1 MSKVMPITGALAVA
15 MFAAAP
21 GALAQDSAWS
31 PWRPSTGVSS
41 SADTGAKAIA
51 DSAIIRQT
59 IRGHYTE
66 VGLGRLAESRADNE
80 EVKEFAER
88 MVSDHNAMNQQWAAL
103 ARARRM
109 STRIDFGPEGQETID
124 RLEDLDGAE
133 FDQAYMAEMLR
144 HHEDALAMMERVGAS
159 SSRATD
165 VRELANSAVPGIR
178 AHLTLARQVGS
189 RVGIST
195 TAGRAGGV
203 ITPRSPTDGRAGG
216 VITPRPPADTIGGRT
231 TADRTTADDRDQPDA
246 RNRPPLRAED
256 RAFVQQLLAD
266 HLMHVRLAKRAQREA
281 KNDDTKDLAE
291 RIERNFTRWA
301 ERWENF
307 ADRRDANVNFHL
319 ERQHRQ
325 KLERLEKA
333 EDRNYDRAYA
343 AIVAEHLESLVPK
356 MRKEGNERRAAGV
369 GRLAEE
375 EIPLIRELLSQ
386 ARRLERTAENR

>member
-31 PWRPSTGVSS
+31 PWRPSSGVSS
-41 SADTGAKAIA
+41 PTDTGAKAIA
-51 DSAIIRQT
+51 DTAIIRQT
-59 IRGHYTE
+59 IRGNYTE

-80 EVKEFAER
+80 EVKEFAKR
-88 MVSDHNAMNQQWAAL
+88 MVSDHNSSSMNQQWGTL
-103 ARARRM
+103 AQTRRM

-133 FDQAYMAEMLR
+133 FDQAYMAEMIR
-144 HHEDALAMMERVGAS
+144 HHEENLATMQRVGAS
-159 SSRATD
+159 SARAAD
-165 VRELANSAVPGIR
+165 VRQVANSAVPGIR

-189 RVGIST
+189 RIGIST
-195 TAGRAGGV
+195 TAGNAGGV
-203 ITPRSPTDGRAGG
+203 T
-216 VITPRPPADTIGGRT
+216 TPRPPADTIGRST
-231 TADRTTADDRDQPDA
+231 TADRTTTDDRDQSDD
-246 RNRPPLRAED
+246 RNRRPLRAED
-256 RAFVQQLLAD
+256 RTFVQQLLAD
-266 HLMHVRLAKRAQREA
+266 HLMHVRLANRAQREA
-281 KNDDTKDLAE
+281 KSDDTKDLAE

-343 AIVAEHLESLVPK
+343 AIVAEHLESLLPK

-375 EIPLIRELLSQ
+375 EIPLIRELLAQ
-386 ARRLERTAENR
+386 ARRVERNADNR